1 MCTKGT
7 IPTTMYLHS
16 RCFTAGVSI
25 PSMGL
30 LTPMY
35 LHSLFH
41 CMGSIPC
48 VGDLFALRALSP
60 PPCTYIHCMGFS
72 SLHGSPPLPCTYI
85 HCMGF
90 NSLHGSPPLP
100 CTYIHYMDDPLHQWH
115 FPHPHVP
122 TFTVFTVLLHGFNS
136 LCGFPPVPY
145 TYIDCVHCIH
155 CILHR
160 AAYCLGVHFIV

>member
-1 MCTKGT
+1 M
-7 IPTTMYLHS
+7 
-16 RCFTAGVSI
+16 FTAFIAFIASTTSTASI
-25 PSMGL
+25 AP
-30 LTPMY
+30 
-35 LHSLFH
+35 
-41 CMGSIPC
+41 CM
-48 VGDLFALRALSP
+48 GDLFALKP
-60 PPCTYIHCMGFS
+60 YPHHHVPTF
-72 SLHGSPPLPCTYI
+72 TTI

-90 NSLHGSPPLP
+90 NYLHGSPPLP

-122 TFTVFTVLLHGFNS
+122 TFTVFTVSLHGFNS
-136 LCGFPPVPY
+136 LCRFPPVLY